1 MEKCSFQAVLFDLD
15 GTLTNTLDDIAD
27 AMNRTLRRHG
37 LPEWETDA
45 YRYMVGN
52 GPVLL
57 SVTHQVLHN
66 YYVTL
71 LSFIVIDVIAMLI
84 SLWIQR
90 DFVSPK
96 ETASAK

>member
-1 MEKCSFQAVLFDLD
+1 
-15 GTLTNTLDDIAD
+15 
-27 AMNRTLRRHG
+27 
-37 LPEWETDA
+37 
-45 YRYMVGN
+45 MV

-57 SVTHQVLHN
+57 SFTHQVLHN

-71 LSFIVIDVIAMLI
+71 LAFIVIDVIAMLI

-96 ETASAK
+96 ETAAAK